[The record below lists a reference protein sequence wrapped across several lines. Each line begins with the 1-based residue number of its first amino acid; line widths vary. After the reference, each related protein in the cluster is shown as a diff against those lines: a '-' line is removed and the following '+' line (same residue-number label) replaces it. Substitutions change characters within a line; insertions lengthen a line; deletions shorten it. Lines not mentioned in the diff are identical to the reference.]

1 MSEDDVQR
9 VLEQAD
15 ELLARARPTE
25 ALRCLDGL
33 AAAALGDDQRVEY
46 VALRALAL
54 ADLCQ
59 YDDALEAVDAL
70 IHTHP
75 AAARLHAARGVVLSA
90 AGDLES
96 AREALETA
104 GSLDGDDEVVL
115 ANLALIYERLLEPEK
130 ALRLYDRLIEQGV
143 DLDWLLLRRAAVQAD
158 AGNTTEAKATLRRY
172 LSLAPD
178 DVSAWVT
185 LAILH
190 SDDEEFD
197 QAFRCYRSAEQVA
210 PDSALLRFNW
220 GVSAV
225 RAGRA
230 EEAETQLAYLRRVEV
245 DGARPRLLKA
255 FLLEESGDV
264 AEATRG
270 YDDALRHARP
280 DDREELTYTLEMA
293 MDFFARQKWRR
304 RCETLLTRAYAANAC
319 TAELCELF
327 RELTGK
333 PLRRASWFS
342 VLVEA
347 DYRRGLIEVVRRGT
361 DKAGPFNRF
370 LRAYQVVAADRDDAV
385 ATALEFARRM
395 GETGAIVREMAE
407 EPIEDDF
414 TGIYEVEERA
424 VVFHADARG
433 PG

>member
-33 AAAALGDDQRVEY
+33 AAAALGEDQRVEY

-158 AGNTTEAKATLRRY
+158 AGNTTEAKATL
-172 LSLAPD
+172 
-178 DVSAWVT
+178 
-185 LAILH
+185 
-190 SDDEEFD
+190 
-197 QAFRCYRSAEQVA
+197 
-210 PDSALLRFNW
+210 
-220 GVSAV
+220 
-225 RAGRA
+225 
-230 EEAETQLAYLRRVEV
+230 
-245 DGARPRLLKA
+245 
-255 FLLEESGDV
+255 
-264 AEATRG
+264 
-270 YDDALRHARP
+270 
-280 DDREELTYTLEMA
+280 
-293 MDFFARQKWRR
+293 
-304 RCETLLTRAYAANAC
+304 
-319 TAELCELF
+319 
-327 RELTGK
+327 
-333 PLRRASWFS
+333 
-342 VLVEA
+342 
-347 DYRRGLIEVVRRGT
+347 
-361 DKAGPFNRF
+361 
-370 LRAYQVVAADRDDAV
+370 
-385 ATALEFARRM
+385 
-395 GETGAIVREMAE
+395 
-407 EPIEDDF
+407 
-414 TGIYEVEERA
+414 
-424 VVFHADARG
+424 
-433 PG
+433 